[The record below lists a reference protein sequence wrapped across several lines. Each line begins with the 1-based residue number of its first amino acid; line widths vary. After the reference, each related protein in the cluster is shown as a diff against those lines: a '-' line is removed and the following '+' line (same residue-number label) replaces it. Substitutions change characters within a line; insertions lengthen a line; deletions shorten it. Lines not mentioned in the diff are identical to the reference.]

1 VILALPALTPVTTP
15 VLVTVAIPVLLLLQV
30 PLPPLRAVVAAWH
43 KSAVPVM
50 AAGNAVTVT
59 TVVLKQP
66 AAKV

>member
-1 VILALPALTPVTTP
+1 MILALPALTPVTVP
-15 VLVTVAIPVLLLLQV
+15 RKFTVAIPVLLLLQV
-30 PLPPLRAVVAAWH
+30 PLPLLRAVVAAWH

-66 AAKV
+66 AATV